1 MSRDVRKP
9 VLMVSDQV
17 KQEVNNLDSSV
28 VVGNGASP

>member
-28 VVGNGASP
+28 VVGNGASQ